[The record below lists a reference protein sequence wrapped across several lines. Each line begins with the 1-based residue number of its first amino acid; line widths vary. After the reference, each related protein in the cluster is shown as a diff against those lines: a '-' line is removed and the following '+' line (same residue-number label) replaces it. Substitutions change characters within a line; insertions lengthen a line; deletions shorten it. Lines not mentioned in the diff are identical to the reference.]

1 MTSSFRRT
9 LVVVGCAAALWGG
22 SQALSLA
29 ASEPL
34 PPTPVSGEG
43 KLASALLVEEDAG
56 KRLLATERQ
65 QAFVAAKIDVETSSL
80 AQEVAAGRSM
90 LSAASGRAGVFA
102 PSLAPAVQTVTGASG
117 GGGDDSG
124 QGDD

>member
-22 SQALSLA
+22 SQAFGLA
-29 ASEPL
+29 ASEPP
-34 PPTPVSGEG
+34 PPTPVSGVG
-43 KLASALLVEEDAG
+43 KLASALRTEEDAG
-56 KRLLATERQ
+56 KRILATEQ
-65 QAFVAAKIDVETSSL
+65 EQASVAAKLDVEISSL
-80 AQEVAAGRSM
+80 SQEIATGRSM
-90 LSAASGRAGVFA
+90 LSATSGRAGVGV
-102 PSLAPAVQTVTGASG
+102 PSSAPAVQTVTGASG